1 MAQKNGV
8 QDGDEW
14 EDDNQWSSDDAWKD
28 EEDQDPESTDPRDI
42 ARFDRATIECPDCG
56 EEVYADAF
64 RCPHCGTMITD
75 EEKTGSHKK
84 AKWFILT
91 AVVCVLMVV
100 LWVLGR
106 RGYF

>member
-1 MAQKNGV
+1 MTPGKMKKTRTP
-8 QDGDEW
+8 
-14 EDDNQWSSDDAWKD
+14 NQ
-28 EEDQDPESTDPRDI
+28 PT
-42 ARFDRATIECPDCG
+42 RATSPASTAPLSNAPDCG